1 VLVGESNG
9 GDWLGDLDVCD
20 VLIEMD
26 LTNITYDVG
35 WIQLAEGKVQ
45 CLEFF
50 HHGDEFVSSMNQEI
64 SLQF

>member
-1 VLVGESNG
+1 M
-9 GDWLGDLDVCD
+9 CD